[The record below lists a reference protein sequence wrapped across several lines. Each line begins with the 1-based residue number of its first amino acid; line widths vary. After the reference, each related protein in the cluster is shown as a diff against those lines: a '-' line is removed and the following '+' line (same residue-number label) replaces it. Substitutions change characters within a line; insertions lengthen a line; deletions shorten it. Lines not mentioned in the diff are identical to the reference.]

1 METLRKL
8 SDFLIKLL
16 RIIGGVCLV
25 GMMGLTCLD
34 VLLRKM
40 GHPIFGSL
48 DIVGFMALI
57 VLAGAMP
64 YTHQQ
69 KGHVGVSLLVQRLSP
84 RKQAIVDAVTSLVS
98 LVLFALVSW
107 QMWLYAKELYIKGD
121 VSMAIQWPKYPFIYI
136 VSVCFAVLCLT
147 ILVDFLQLVRKA
159 VKG

>member
-1 METLRKL
+1 MGMFVKITE
-8 SDFLIKLL
+8 FLVRLL

-48 DIVGFMALI
+48 DLVGFMAVI
-57 VLAGAMP
+57 VLAGSMP

-69 KGHVGVSLLVQRLSP
+69 KGHVGVSLLVQKLSP
-84 RKQAIVDAVTSLVS
+84 RGQAVVDSITSAVSM
-98 LVLFALVSW
+98 VLFAIVSW

-121 VSMAIQWPKYPFIYI
+121 TSMAIQWPKYPFIYL
-136 VSVCFAVLCLT
+136 VAFCFAVLSLT
-147 ILVDFLQLVRKA
+147 ILVDFLGLVRKA

>member
-1 METLRKL
+1 METLTKL
-8 SDFLIKLL
+8 SDFLVKLL
-16 RIIGGVCLV
+16 RIVGGVCLV

-34 VLLRKM
+34 VILRKM

-69 KGHVGVSLLVQRLSP
+69 KGHVGVSLLVQKLNP
-84 RKQAIVDAVTSLVS
+84 RKQAIVDAITSMVS

-107 QMWLYAKELYIKGD
+107 QMLLYAQELYIKGD
-121 VSMAIQWPKYPFIYI
+121 VSMAIQWPKYPFIFI
-136 VSVCFAVLCLT
+136 VAVCFAVLCLT

-159 VKG
+159 VKP